1 MAIIVWVAV
10 PSCSYCLKL
19 PSAPLSPLSLSPP
32 NFKKMFDLAFVN
44 YHLSIQPPKRMRLN
58 AFLTTLPSPTNRVLK
73 AHGCWFTEE
82 QEIPYRE
89 EIVARFRI
97 PEVGRCRLRNVPQK
111 TPFIEREILVKIWW
125 STRKA
130 KLWAQRTFFSRLSVS
145 KRQPTSMRV
154 QIFDTWLS
162 GSRTTVKLMVLWVH
176 WNQQNDASSVVP
188 TTSCGESKHK
198 KAVKPSHWAL
208 FVLVKLVAWDRHC
221 CTSS

>member
-145 KRQPTSMRV
+145 KGNPV
-154 QIFDTWLS
+154 QW
-162 GSRTTVKLMVLWVH
+162 
-176 WNQQNDASSVVP
+176 
-188 TTSCGESKHK
+188 ESKYLTLGYPGVAQPSSWWFFGCIGISKTMLHPSSPPPAVE
-198 KAVKPSHWAL
+198 KANIRKQWNHHTGLCLCWSN
-208 FVLVKLVAWDRHC
+208 
-221 CTSS
+221 